1 MESLLVEVVLSY
13 LINLATSFR
22 ADAILKSQQDQ
33 ATTELLRAKNLKD
46 IELFHSMDAFT
57 AELISVSDS
66 VIQQTK
72 TTLQLDG
79 KHAPLL
85 RLFEDYKF
93 LNELA
98 KWLVLGQH
106 GEGEQARKSLE
117 TRMIATLR
125 GCGTKP
131 ELVTEFQK
139 TFFTLIEHD
148 LARNPTLAHWR
159 QEALLKALHGKVDT
173 VLEIID
179 KRFTPEQLQH
189 ALIRYRDLTLKFCDI
204 LDLAGLPEDD
214 RHLVTKNFVL
224 RNFYVPLRMR
234 VEMTA
239 LTEEDLI
246 KLELRRESERLQ
258 AAGREKGE
266 QENLDRVAVGERLQ
280 QNSHFVVLG
289 DPGAGKTTL
298 IRWLITAYLLKMKQD
313 VDFAQLP
320 DVKTLPDRDWLPIL
334 IRCRELD
341 TDSLRGGLDD
351 MLRQT
356 LKKAELVDD
365 TELLLVALKQQ
376 LQTGQALLLIDGLD
390 EIADH
395 TVRIGFCKQLE
406 TVAVSYP
413 AVTMVI
419 TSRIVGYREMP
430 FKMGHSFEH
439 LIVTDL
445 SKEDKDE
452 FARRWCETTVK
463 DRCTQATADLIKA
476 IHSSDRI
483 ERLSGNPMLLTT
495 LALVQRK
502 GSRLP
507 TRRAD
512 LYREAIE
519 VLLNWRAVVDEPLDK
534 QEALPQLEYVAYEM
548 CRRGEQRLRED
559 EILGLLENVR
569 EKYSR
574 RMTHPVH
581 SHSLEAFLKI
591 LKHRTSI
598 LVEVGTVKHN
608 GLLMPVYE
616 FRHLTFQE
624 YLASLALLSGDFPGH
639 DKTKRLAERIAP
651 LAGITVESEIKWVKE
666 KEFVI
671 SENWRE
677 ALRLCIASCNV
688 DDVDEAIQAILT
700 PLDTEDVEKTARPRA
715 VLAVLCLADEPNVS
729 EDVGNQVLQQ
739 FVQQV
744 GENDGEG
751 QTSLDAAAMELAHSV
766 WAEKLQRELA
776 QEFCQREAKM
786 RWFPGALCSMMGEE
800 IIFALPEPTIEINK
814 LIEQLDST
822 KKIET
827 IINSVTL
834 MSIAYSRRFPDTLI
848 VSALDKLSVL
858 LNQSPAMAHAVAWA
872 MGWLARNNREQ
883 ATEWMKNESCAQII
897 LTSLEQPNFDKKST
911 RWLINF
917 IGEVEVREVRAIELL
932 ISKLGDEDKDVRQQ
946 ALGALAKITRDEI
959 DQKLLSE
966 YFNAQYVCLE
976 PKEPIIHARIAEAAR
991 ELKLPP
997 EDIQRRY
1004 EDLAQQFGL
1013 ILEWKQ

>member
-1 MESLLVEVVLSY
+1 METFIVQTVAPALLQYVVELS
-13 LINLATSFR
+13 ISFVSEAALAVY
-22 ADAILKSQQDQ
+22 Q
-33 ATTELLRAKNLKD
+33 AKAQEKLARAKNLKD
-46 IELFHSMDAFT
+46 VELFHSMDAFT

-72 TTLQLDG
+72 ETLKLGEQ
-79 KHAPLL
+79 HAPLL

-131 ELVTEFQK
+131 ELVTEFEK
-139 TFFTLIEHD
+139 TFFALIERD
-148 LARNPTLAHWR
+148 IARNPTLAHWR
-159 QEALLKALHGKVDT
+159 QEASLKILSCK
-173 VLEIID
+173 L
-179 KRFTPEQLQH
+179 FTPEQLQH

-204 LDLAGLPEDD
+204 LDLASLPEDD
-214 RHLVTKNFVL
+214 RHLATQKFVL
-224 RNFYVPLRMR
+224 RNFYVPLRVR

-298 IRWLITAYLLKMKQD
+298 IRWLVTAYLLKMKQD
-313 VDFAQLP
+313 VDFAKLP
-320 DVKTLPDRDWLPIL
+320 DVKTLPSRDWLPIL

-365 TELLLVALKQQ
+365 TEVLLVALKQQ
-376 LQTGQALLLIDGLD
+376 LHAGQALLLIDGLD

-452 FARRWCETTVK
+452 FARRWCETTELK
-463 DRCTQATADLIKA
+463 ERCTQATTDLIKA

-483 ERLSGNPMLLTT
+483 ERLTGNPMLLTT
-495 LALVQRK
+495 LALVKRK
-502 GSRLP
+502 VGKLP

-512 LYREAIE
+512 LYYEAIK
-519 VLLNWRAVVDEPLDK
+519 VLLNWRAEVDEPLDDR
-534 QEALPQLEYVAYEM
+534 EALPQLEYVAYEM

-559 EILGLLENVR
+559 EIVALLEEVR
-569 EKYSR
+569 VNYANIRPLHK
-574 RMTHPVH
+574 H
-581 SHSLEAFLKI
+581 SAEEFLKI
-591 LKHRTSI
+591 LQRRTSI
-598 LVEVGTVKHN
+598 LIEVGTVKRD
-608 GLLMPVYE
+608 GLLVPIYE
-616 FRHLTFQE
+616 FRHIVFQE
-624 YLASLALLSGDFPGH
+624 YLAGLALVRGHFPGH

-651 LAGITVESEIKWVKE
+651 LAGQLEEIE
-666 KEFVI
+666 GEFAI

-677 ALRLCIASCNV
+677 ALRLCISSCND
-688 DDVDEAIQAILT
+688 DDVDEAITAILT
-700 PLDTEDVEKTARPRA
+700 PLNTEDAEKTARPRS

-729 EDVGNQVLQQ
+729 ETVGNQVLQQ
-739 FVQQV
+739 FVQQM
-744 GENDGEG
+744 GENDGRG
-751 QTSLDAAAMELAHSV
+751 GVRTSLDTAAMELAHSV

-776 QEFCQREAKM
+776 QEFCQREAQV
-786 RWFPGALCSMMGEE
+786 RWSPGGLCGMMGEE
-800 IIFALPEPTIEINK
+800 IIFASSDSSSEIKK
-814 LIEQLDST
+814 LIEQLDGTNES
-822 KKIET
+822 KI
-827 IINSVTL
+827 L
-834 MSIAYSRRFPDTLI
+834 MSPLTIMNIALSRHFPTDL
-848 VSALDKLSVL
+848 VPVALDKLSVL
-858 LNQSPAMAHAVAWA
+858 LNQSNARDQAVVWA
-872 MGWLARNNREQ
+872 MGWLAVNEEKT
-883 ATEWMKNESCAQII
+883 TELAENEVSIAISTLLELEEFTISNKAITPLVFLVTIDTGIVKAVKLLTTLAGKNE
-897 LTSLEQPNFDKKST
+897 
-911 RWLINF
+911 R
-917 IGEVEVREVRAIELL
+917 VRIA
-932 ISKLGDEDKDVRQQ
+932 
-946 ALGALAKITRDEI
+946 ALGALAKII
-959 DQKLLSE
+959 QNALFKLLSRR
-966 YFNAQYVCLE
+966 YPGLSL
-976 PKEPIIHARIAEAAR
+976 KEIIAHARIAKAAE